1 MTCSGIHLIVRHAT
15 CGWKCQGTIEIFY
28 DSIQKRL
35 NIKATRPS
43 WQNILLTKS
52 FSVPLQ
58 TELSWCC
65 LWHLA
70 DLCWEASS
78 PSTYQPCFFSSS
90 GLNGIITHFSI
101 SCFQP
106 VRASVCWW
114 VSRRGG
120 SSESHSSSCSG
131 KLVSLNTRRS
141 MLVLVSSQYISTL
154 LHESDHHLHILASK

>member
-15 CGWKCQGTIEIFY
+15 CGWTCQGTIEIFY

-58 TELSWCC
+58 TELSWCF

-70 DLCWEASS
+70 DLCWEAFS
-78 PSTYQPCFFSSS
+78 PSTFQPCFFSSS
-90 GLNGIITHFSI
+90 GLTVEGLHYDMKHFSI

-106 VRASVCWW
+106 FRASICWW

-120 SSESHSSSCSG
+120 SSESHSSSCSCI
-131 KLVSLNTRRS
+131 LVSWNNL
-141 MLVLVSSQYISTL
+141 MLVLVSSQYVSTL
-154 LHESDHHLHILASK
+154 SPYLHTLASR